1 MSIRLICLD
10 ADDTLWF
17 NESFFREASQRY
29 VDALAAHASPEAI
42 GAGLYAAEDRNLHVY
57 GYGVKGFTLSMIETA
72 LDLIGEALTPAT
84 TRIILDIG
92 RDLMRHPIRLID
104 GVAEALPELA
114 RRAPLV
120 VVTKG
125 DLFHQESKVAASGL
139 GDHFSGV
146 EIVSEKTAQGYA
158 RVFRRYGVEP
168 GEALMA
174 GNSLRSDIWPALQA
188 GAWAVHL
195 PHEFEWARER
205 ADDPEGQPR
214 FRRLGS
220 IRALPA
226 WIDSVHASPA

>member
-10 ADDTLWF
+10 ADDTLWL
-17 NESFFREASQRY
+17 NESFCREASQRY
-29 VDALAAHASPEAI
+29 VDALAAHASPEEI
-42 GAGLYAAEDRNLHVY
+42 GARLYAAEDRNLHVY

-72 LDLIGEALTPAT
+72 LDLIGDALTPAT

-92 RDLMRHPIRLID
+92 RDLMRHPVSLID

-120 VVTKG
+120 IVTKG

-139 GDHFSGV
+139 GDHFAGV
-146 EIVSEKTAQGYA
+146 EIVSEKTAEGYA
-158 RVFRRYGVEP
+158 RVFRRYGVAP
-168 GEALMA
+168 GEAVMA

-188 GAWAVHL
+188 SAWAVHL

-214 FRRLGS
+214 FARLGS
-220 IRALPA
+220 IRALPG
-226 WIDSVHASPA
+226 WIDATNASLA